1 MIAPADQSFSV
12 IGAAAELPNGVA
24 LVRGDLVMSW
34 AQLSRACSRAA
45 GWLVAR
51 GVVPNDEAP
60 IALVPRLDVESVVLL
75 HAAIALGVTVVLIHP
90 RLQPDE
96 RAVLV
101 RDSSPSFVIEDAAL
115 RAEELARHA
124 PFEAWPAVDEEKIL
138 AILYTSGTTGRP
150 KGAMLSR
157 RAFRASAVAT
167 SANIGWND
175 DDRWLLCT
183 PLAHISS
190 LSIVVRCLLAR
201 RAIVL
206 PPTLGRFDPERL
218 HADIIG
224 GRVTLMSLVP
234 TMLRRMF
241 DDPKTATMPPFVRVV
256 FMGGAA
262 ASPSLVEESAR
273 RGVPLLTTYGL
284 TEACSQVATQAYGTR
299 PGAVQGCGKPV
310 LGMSV
315 RLAPDRRIEIS
326 GDAMMSGYFPRGAH
340 ADPFLGDGWFRTED
354 FGHIDE
360 EGRLHVEGRTRELI
374 VTGAENVYPLE
385 IEHVLHAVVGV
396 RGVCVFGVPDETWGE
411 VVCAAVVADDPSVID
426 RLVEHASVHLS
437 PHKRP
442 RRIALVDQIH
452 VNANGKPDRRL
463 NAESAFSGLRAITYS
478 R

>member
-1 MIAPADQSFSV
+1 
-12 IGAAAELPNGVA
+12 
-24 LVRGDLVMSW
+24 MSW
-34 AQLSRACSRAA
+34 TDLAQASSRAA
-45 GWLVAR
+45 GWLVAH
-51 GVVPNDEAP
+51 GVAANGDAP
-60 IALVPRLDVESVVLL
+60 IALVPRLDIESIVVL

-96 RAVLV
+96 RARLV
-101 RDSSPSFVIEDAAL
+101 ADSSPSFVMEDAASH
-115 RAEELARHA
+115 AEELARHA
-124 PFEAWPAVDEEKIL
+124 PFEAWPEIDEEKIL

-157 RAFRASAVAT
+157 RAFRASAEAT
-167 SANIGWND
+167 TANIGWRD

-201 RAIVL
+201 RAVVL
-206 PPTLGRFDPERL
+206 PPTFGRFDPERL
-218 HADIIG
+218 HADIVAS
-224 GRVTLMSLVP
+224 RVTLMSLVP

-241 DDPKTATMPPFVRVV
+241 DDPKTSTMPPFVRVV

-284 TEACSQVATQAYGTR
+284 TEACSQVATQTYGTV
-299 PGAVQGCGKPV
+299 PGAAQGCGKPV

-315 RLAPDRRIEIS
+315 RIADDRRIEIR
-326 GDAMMSGYFPRGAH
+326 GDAMMSGYFPRGVH
-340 ADPFLGDGWFRTED
+340 AEPLLADGWFRTED
-354 FGHIDE
+354 FGHIDD

-385 IEHVLHAVVGV
+385 IEHVLHAVPGV
-396 RGVCVFGVPDETWGE
+396 RGVCVFGIPDETWGE
-411 VVCAAVVADDPSVID
+411 LVCAAVVADDPSVVD
-426 RLVEHASVHLS
+426 RIVEHAIVHLS

-463 NAESAFSGLRAITYS
+463 NAESAFSALEPISYPR
-478 R
+478 